1 MYFFRTLA
9 YIYIYLKKIVTKRQ
23 LLAPT
28 TYKEWQQTCG
38 TGLRFIP
45 CGTEKCSDANK
56 TAYLREVSQHFRHLV
71 SSLPTAHVDD
81 DVTVGVLGQRLWD
94 DGLATAEGARDG
106 SGSSLHASEKVTTFE
121 DVPLVGFMYLVLTHI
136 PGENYHLKRWQPLR
150 MYLWW
155 GLCTLYL
162 HLCQVRITIWK
173 GDNLWG
179 CTSGGVYLPCTD
191 THTRWELPSERV
203 TIFEDVP
210 LVEFMYL
217 VFTRM
222 PGENCHLK
230 GWRYLRTYLWC

>member
-1 MYFFRTLA
+1 MMTSLLE
-9 YIYIYLKKIVTKRQ
+9 YLDSDCEMTVLPQPK
-23 LLAPT
+23 AP
-28 TYKEWQQTCG
+28 G
-38 TGLRFIP
+38 MAVVPP
-45 CGTEKCSDANK
+45 CT
-56 TAYLREVSQHFRHLV
+56 
-71 SSLPTAHVDD
+71 
-81 DVTVGVLGQRLWD
+81 
-94 DGLATAEGARDG
+94 
-106 SGSSLHASEKVTTFE
+106 
-121 DVPLVGFMYLVLTHI
+121 
-136 PGENYHLKRWQPLR
+136 HLKRWQPLR

-230 GWRYLRTYLWC
+230 GWRYLRTYLWCLCLSANYPCVLIVKGWLFWNDTGEMWGLGGGVGDCQGLSRAITLSWPGVKADRVKMLAFYV